1 MLQIDQSDLIMAFY
15 DMGDGFESYLDL
27 KTGKIISY
35 CLDYEEEEEINIKYV
50 KNHPDE
56 YCLIEQISFYD
67 KLDWA
72 KKFITHKI
80 TEQDIQNKLGE
91 AFNQRKWFRRFRY
104 LLEDFPN
111 IRDRRFDYEH
121 QKILEYVKEYLESNS
136 IKSKLIW

>member
-91 AFNQRKWFRRFRY
+91 AFNQRK
-104 LLEDFPN
+104 
-111 IRDRRFDYEH
+111 
-121 QKILEYVKEYLESNS
+121 
-136 IKSKLIW
+136 